1 MGCEM
6 CYGRAVQSE
15 QSRVMVII
23 RQWLELVHPCSKA
36 LSEVRLSVQR
46 APELKGAVNERRIGQ
61 NDLICEKATRS
72 LSLNYCGY
80 HRICGFESRGASPPV
95 CRVCLP
101 ESLTRCTCAI
111 PRHSHFSGRV
121 VSVRL
126 LSLEDT
132 LHMREV
138 YSGVLTFFV

>member
-36 LSEVRLSVQR
+36 LSKVRLSVQR
-46 APELKGAVNERRIGQ
+46 APELKGAVNKRRIGQ
-61 NDLICEKATRS
+61 SDLICEKATCS

-80 HRICGFESRGASPPV
+80 HRICGFESRGASPP
-95 CRVCLP
+95 CLSSVP
-101 ESLTRCTCAI
+101 SRKPHAVYM
-111 PRHSHFSGRV
+111 RHTSA
-121 VSVRL
+121 L
-126 LSLEDT
+126 AL
-132 LHMREV
+132 
-138 YSGVLTFFV
+138 FV